1 MHKYTSNQQLLNVYK
16 IVADKQF
23 SKQMRDEG
31 GCVLSSL
38 IIMESNYFPSRKII
52 KASLSFNEMELQNKV
67 QRYNYTIT

>member
-31 GCVLSSL
+31 GCALSSL
-38 IIMESNYFPSRKII
+38 IIMESNYFPSRKIV
-52 KASLSFNEMELQNKV
+52 KTSLSFNEMELQNKV
-67 QRYNYTIT
+67 